1 LSNPYDGKVSTAMA
15 DVVRPVPIPT
25 TNPSTD
31 PLPWKDVIAQVRGL
45 LDAFPMPKP
54 TPSTTDKP
62 DQRRD

>member
-1 LSNPYDGKVSTAMA
+1 MA

-25 TNPSTD
+25 TKPATD

-45 LDAFPMPKP
+45 LDAYPTPKP
-54 TPSTTDKP
+54 TPAKP